1 LHRLE
6 RSLVLADACRRVSV
20 RGAYPRLAAGSCGYA
35 VANAIPN
42 SSDPPATLSPAESIF
57 GRTFRFRVVRVAIA
71 ASLLLST
78 LVGVSDAGDVAA
90 APAQTGKLPGL
101 FSGLLLLAL
110 LGYSIYF
117 YTAPLL
123 KDRDRSIVRALAILC
138 GIAVV
143 KILLLPWFDGYKNDV
158 SSYES
163 WALQMAAEG
172 PAGIYRAGYFLDYPP
187 GYLYALWFAGIV
199 ANAAGAGGVMLRM
212 IVEAPALIADF
223 VLALLVFV
231 FVRRT
236 EPARLGAAYLAM
248 LLVALNPALC
258 FDTVVWGQSDSV
270 LTVVIMLS
278 AALAL
283 DGEFELAWGMAALS
297 VLVKPQAL
305 MYVPVL
311 GLWTLAKLPYAQW
324 WRSAIFA
331 AALAVAGVL
340 PFQIGHPWYWILE
353 LYHSTAAYYHETSVN
368 AFNLMALLGG
378 LRKPDSDT
386 FAGLSYFS
394 LGMELLAPL
403 YAFIGWRLWKERS
416 PRAFMFAVFAAVFG
430 FFMLAPRMHERYLY
444 AALVF
449 AAPLAVE
456 GAEMAT
462 VFAILTA
469 TCLFNLA
476 YILHTL
482 GTTIFLDSR
491 DGWAMAACA
500 ANLVAFALAVDYGLG
515 LAIGAGPLW
524 RKLASLGGRL
534 DVFTGAHSRLGA
546 APAGGAPIERPV
558 EPLIAI
564 AWLRVDTIVLAALI
578 AAAAA
583 TRLWHLGLP
592 AEIVFDEVHF
602 VAQARHYI
610 RAEPFLDPHPPLAK
624 LVIAAG
630 ILIFGDHPWS
640 WRIGNAL
647 CGILLVALTYML
659 GRRMFASRLAG
670 ALAASFV
677 ICDGMFLVDSRIAVI
692 DIVYLT
698 LAAWSYL
705 LLFRFAESSDHRDRR
720 RTLAAMGVALGLC
733 LGAKLLIPA
742 MTFLLCAGFT
752 VYFVIFPASSE
763 RAAPLA
769 ARGWRAAGAMV
780 MVGALGAMFYVASFG
795 AHFALGWWAGI
806 EDLFHYYGDVKWY
819 ERSVT
824 AATHPYSSPW
834 WSWPLMLRPIAY
846 WQNFPPQGKVAT
858 IWGGGNPLL
867 WWSALT
873 AVTITAVRALE
884 RSNPART
891 FLVIGYLGYLAIW
904 MPVGRTL
911 FLYHYMPSVY
921 LGYLA
926 LAAII
931 ADAWRGEAEMWEC
944 AALLVTIAPACVL
957 GLGFWAGLFAA
968 VALGLFAL
976 YLLAADLASD
986 SLPDLAPAR
995 WAPRTVAI
1003 VFVAAA
1009 AILFIYYFPIWT
1021 AISID
1026 RAGYYQRMW
1035 LQGPGLRNWI

>member
-1 LHRLE
+1 MT
-6 RSLVLADACRRVSV
+6 
-20 RGAYPRLAAGSCGYA
+20 RG
-35 VANAIPN
+35 VE
-42 SSDPPATLSPAESIF
+42 DT
-57 GRTFRFRVVRVAIA
+57 VVRRDFVPRESAEVVELGAWRTRRAMSIWVVASAMLLTFAGVCA
-71 ASLLLST
+71 A
-78 LVGVSDAGDVAA
+78 ADVAA
-90 APAQTGKLPGL
+90 PAATQTGKLPGL
-101 FSGLLLLAL
+101 ISGLLLLGL
-110 LGYSIYF
+110 LGYSIYI

-138 GIAVV
+138 AVAIV
-143 KILLLPWFDGYKNDV
+143 KFALLPLFDGYKNDI

-163 WALQMAAEG
+163 WALQMASEG

-187 GYLYALWFAGIV
+187 GYLYALWLMGIV
-199 ANAAGAGGVMLRM
+199 ANATGAGGVMLRM
-212 IVEAPALIADF
+212 IVEAPALVADF

-236 EPARLGAAYLAM
+236 APARRTAAYAAM
-248 LLVALNPALC
+248 LLVALNPALG
-258 FDTVVWGQSDSV
+258 FDTIIWGQSDSA

-283 DGEFELAWGMAALS
+283 DGEFELAWALAALS

-311 GLWTLAKLPYAQW
+311 GLWTLLKLPLSQW
-324 WRSAIFA
+324 WRP
-331 AALAVAGVL
+331 ALAAVAVAIVGVL
-340 PFQIGHPWYWILE
+340 PFQLGHPWYWILE

-368 AFNLMALLGG
+368 AFNLMALIGG
-378 LRKPDSDT
+378 LRKPDTDT

-394 LGMELLAPL
+394 LGMALLVPL
-403 YAFIGWRLWKERS
+403 YAFIGWRLWNERS
-416 PRAFMFAVFAAVFG
+416 PRGMMFAIFAAVFG

-444 AALVF
+444 AGLVF
-449 AAPLAVE
+449 AAPLVVE

-476 YILHTL
+476 YVLHVL

-491 DGWAMAACA
+491 DGFAMLASAI
-500 ANLVAFALAVDYGLG
+500 NVVALALAVDYGLG
-515 LAIGAGPLW
+515 LAEGAGPLW
-524 RKLASLGGRL
+524 RWLASLGRRL
-534 DVFTGAHSRLGA
+534 DGGSADARSRRHAVSKDA
-546 APAGGAPIERPV
+546 ASIERAP
-558 EPLIAI
+558 EPLVAI
-564 AWLRVDTIVLAALI
+564 PWLRIDTIVLAALV

-630 ILIFGDHPWS
+630 ILLFGDHPWS

-647 CGILLVALTYML
+647 LGILLVALTYML

-677 ICDGMFLVDSRIAVI
+677 ICDGMFLVDSRVAVI

-705 LLFRFAESSDHRDRR
+705 LLFRFAESSDRRDRR
-720 RTLAAMGVALGLC
+720 RTLVAMGVTLGLC
-733 LGAKLLIPA
+733 LGSKLLIPA
-742 MTFLLCAGFT
+742 VTFLLCAGFM
-752 VYFVIFPASSE
+752 VYFILSAE
-763 RAAPLA
+763 RTAPPA
-769 ARGWRAAGAMV
+769 ARIRHAAGALL
-780 MVGALGAMFYVASFG
+780 MVGSLSAVFYIAVFLP
-795 AHFALGWWAGI
+795 HFFLGWWAGI
-806 EDLFHYYGDVKWY
+806 ADLFHYYNDVMWY
-819 ERSVT
+819 ERSVE
-824 AATHPYSSPW
+824 AATHPYSSQW
-834 WSWPLMLRPIAY
+834 WTWPLMLRPIAY
-846 WQNFPPQGKVAT
+846 WQNFPPQGRVAT

-873 AVTITAVRALE
+873 AITITAVRALE
-884 RSNPART
+884 RPNPART
-891 FLVIGYLGYLAIW
+891 FLVLGYFLYLAIW

-926 LAAII
+926 LATIV
-931 ADAWRGEAEMWEC
+931 ADVWRGEAEMWEC
-944 AALLVTIAPACVL
+944 AALLVTIIPACML
-957 GLGFWAGLFAA
+957 GLGFWAGLFPS
-968 VALGLFAL
+968 VALA
-976 YLLAADLASD
+976 LLAIYMIAAEIVPEAV
-986 SLPDLAPAR
+986 PDFEAPR
-995 WAPRTVAI
+995 WAPRLVAV
-1003 VFVAAA
+1003 VFLAAA
-1009 AILFIYYFPIWT
+1009 AILFVYYFPIWT
-1021 AISID
+1021 GISID
-1026 RAGYYQRMW
+1026 RAGYYDRMW

>member
-1 LHRLE
+1 MT
-6 RSLVLADACRRVSV
+6 
-20 RGAYPRLAAGSCGYA
+20 RG
-35 VANAIPN
+35 VE
-42 SSDPPATLSPAESIF
+42 D
-57 GRTFRFRVVRVAIA
+57 RVVRRDCVPRESAENAVSSSSIARRVASIWVV
-71 ASLLLST
+71 ASLMFWALA
-78 LVGVSDAGDVAA
+78 GVCAAADAA
-90 APAQTGKLPGL
+90 APAATWTGKLPGL
-101 FSGLLLLAL
+101 ISGLLLLAL
-110 LGYSIYF
+110 LGYSIYI
-117 YTAPLL
+117 YIAPLL
-123 KDRDRSIVRALAILC
+123 KDRDPSIVWALAILC
-138 GIAVV
+138 LVAIV
-143 KILLLPWFDGYKNDV
+143 KLALLPWFDGYKNDI

-163 WALQMAAEG
+163 WALQMASQG

-187 GYLYALWFAGIV
+187 GYLYALWLMGII
-199 ANAAGAGGVMLRM
+199 ANATGAGGVMLRM
-212 IVEAPALIADF
+212 TVEAPAMVADF

-236 EPARLGAAYLAM
+236 APARRTAAYAAM
-248 LLVALNPALC
+248 LLVALNPALG
-258 FDTVVWGQSDSV
+258 FDTVIWGQSDSA

-283 DGEFELAWGMAALS
+283 DGEFELAWALAALS

-311 GLWTLAKLPYAQW
+311 GLWTLIKLPYSQW
-324 WRSAIFA
+324 WRSALA
-331 AALAVAGVL
+331 AGAVFVVGVL
-340 PFQIGHPWYWILE
+340 PFQLGHPWYWILE

-368 AFNLMALLGG
+368 AFNLIALIGG
-378 LRKPDSDT
+378 LRKPDTDT

-394 LGMELLAPL
+394 LGMGLLVPL
-403 YAFIGWRLWKERS
+403 YAFIGWRLWNERS
-416 PRAFMFAVFAAVFG
+416 ARGMMFAIFAAVFG

-444 AALVF
+444 AGLVF
-449 AAPLAVE
+449 AAPLVVE

-476 YILHTL
+476 YVLHVL
-482 GTTIFLDSR
+482 DTTIFLDSR
-491 DGWAMAACA
+491 DGLAMLASAI
-500 ANLVAFALAVDYGLG
+500 NVVALALAIDYGLG
-515 LAIGAGPLW
+515 LAEGEGPLW
-524 RKLASLGGRL
+524 RWLASLVRRL
-534 DVFTGAHSRLGA
+534 DGGSADARPRQRA
-546 APAGGAPIERPV
+546 ASKDAASIERAP
-558 EPLIAI
+558 EPLVAI
-564 AWLRVDTIVLAALI
+564 PWLRIDTIVLGALV

-610 RAEPFLDPHPPLAK
+610 RGEPFLDPHPPLAK

-630 ILIFGDHPWS
+630 IVLFGDHPWS

-647 CGILLVALTYML
+647 LGILLVALTYML

-677 ICDGMFLVDSRIAVI
+677 ICDGMFLVDSRVAVI

-720 RTLAAMGVALGLC
+720 RTLAAMGVTLGLC
-733 LGAKLLIPA
+733 LGSKLYVPA
-742 MTFLLCAGFT
+742 ITFLLCAGFM
-752 VYFVIFPASSE
+752 VWFIMGAE
-763 RAAPLA
+763 RAAPRA
-769 ARGWRAAGAMV
+769 ARIRHAAGALL
-780 MVGALGAMFYVASFG
+780 MVGSLSAVFYIAVFLP
-795 AHFALGWWAGI
+795 HFFLGWWAGI
-806 EDLFHYYGDVKWY
+806 ADLLHYYSDVMWY
-819 ERSVT
+819 EGSVK
-824 AATHPYSSPW
+824 AATHPYSSQW
-834 WSWPLMLRPIAY
+834 WTWPLMLRPIAY

-873 AVTITAVRALE
+873 AITITAVRALE
-884 RSNPART
+884 RPNPART
-891 FLVIGYLGYLAIW
+891 FLVFGYLSYLAMW

-926 LAAII
+926 LAAIV

-944 AALLVTIAPACVL
+944 AALLVTMIPACML
-957 GLGFWAGLFAA
+957 GLGFWAGLFPST
-968 VALGLFAL
+968 ALA
-976 YLLAADLASD
+976 LLAIYMIAAELAPEAV
-986 SLPDLAPAR
+986 PDLEAPR
-995 WAPRTVAI
+995 WAPRLTAV
-1003 VFVAAA
+1003 VFVIAA
-1009 AILFIYYFPIWT
+1009 AILFVYYFPIWT
-1021 AISID
+1021 GISID
-1026 RAGYYQRMW
+1026 RAGYYNRMW

>member
-1 LHRLE
+1 MM
-6 RSLVLADACRRVSV
+6 
-20 RGAYPRLAAGSCGYA
+20 RG
-35 VANAIPN
+35 VE
-42 SSDPPATLSPAESIF
+42 D
-57 GRTFRFRVVRVAIA
+57 RVVRRDCVPRKSAEVAEPSASLTRRA
-71 ASLLLST
+71 ASIGVVASLTLLAL
-78 LVGVSDAGDVAA
+78 AGICAADVLAPAA
-90 APAQTGKLPGL
+90 AQTGKLPGMI
-101 FSGLLLLAL
+101 SGLLLLAL
-110 LGYSIYF
+110 LCYSIYI

-123 KDRDRSIVRALAILC
+123 KDRDLSIVWALAILC
-138 GIAVV
+138 GVAIV
-143 KILLLPWFDGYKNDV
+143 KLALLPWFDGYKNDI

-163 WALQMAAEG
+163 WALQMASQG

-187 GYLYALWFAGIV
+187 GYLYALWLMGII
-199 ANAAGAGGVMLRM
+199 ANATGAGGVILRM
-212 IVEAPALIADF
+212 IVEAPALVADF
-223 VLALLVFV
+223 VLALLVFI

-236 EPARLGAAYLAM
+236 APARRTAAYVAM
-248 LLVALNPALC
+248 LLVALNPALG
-258 FDTVVWGQSDSV
+258 FDTIIWGQSDSA

-283 DGEFELAWGMAALS
+283 DGEFELGWALAALS

-311 GLWTLAKLPYAQW
+311 GLWTLIKLPYSQW
-324 WRSAIFA
+324 WRSALA
-331 AALAVAGVL
+331 AAAVAVVGVL
-340 PFQIGHPWYWILE
+340 PFQLGHPWYWILE

-368 AFNLMALLGG
+368 AFNVMALIGG
-378 LRKPDSDT
+378 LRKPDTDT
-386 FAGLSYFS
+386 FAGLSYFT
-394 LGMELLAPL
+394 LGMGLLVPL
-403 YAFIGWRLWKERS
+403 YAFIGWRLWTERS
-416 PRAFMFAVFAAVFG
+416 PRGMMFAIFAAVFG

-444 AALVF
+444 AGLVF
-449 AAPLAVE
+449 AAPLVVE

-462 VFAILTA
+462 VFAILTV

-476 YILHTL
+476 YVLRVL

-491 DGWAMAACA
+491 DGLAMFASAI
-500 ANLVAFALAVDYGLG
+500 NVVALALAIDYGLG
-515 LAIGAGPLW
+515 LHEGAGPLW
-524 RKLASLGGRL
+524 RWLASLSRRL
-534 DVFTGAHSRLGA
+534 DAGSADARSRTA
-546 APAGGAPIERPV
+546 AAIERAP
-558 EPLIAI
+558 EPLVAI
-564 AWLRVDTIVLAALI
+564 PWLRIDTIVLAALV

-583 TRLWHLGLP
+583 TRLWHLGFP

-630 ILIFGDHPWS
+630 ILLFGDHPWS

-647 CGILLVALTYML
+647 FGILLVALTYML

-705 LLFRFAESSDHRDRR
+705 LLFRVAESSDHRDRR
-720 RTLAAMGVALGLC
+720 RTLAAMGVTLGLC
-733 LGAKLLIPA
+733 LGSKLLIPA
-742 MTFLLCAGFT
+742 VTFLLCAGFM
-752 VYFVIFPASSE
+752 VYFIMRAE
-763 RAAPLA
+763 RAAPPA
-769 ARGWRAAGAMV
+769 VRIRQAAGALL
-780 MVGALGAMFYVASFG
+780 MVGSLSAAFYIAAFLP
-795 AHFALGWWAGI
+795 HFFLGWWAGI
-806 EDLFHYYGDVKWY
+806 ADLFHYYSDVMWY
-819 ERSVT
+819 EHSVE
-824 AATHPYSSPW
+824 AATHPYSSQW
-834 WSWPLMLRPIAY
+834 WTWPLMLRPIAY

-873 AVTITAVRALE
+873 AITITAVRALE
-884 RSNPART
+884 RPNPART
-891 FLVIGYLGYLAIW
+891 FLVAGYLAYLVIW

-926 LAAII
+926 LAAIV

-944 AALLVTIAPACVL
+944 AALLVTMIPACML
-957 GLGFWAGLFAA
+957 GLGFWTGLFPSAA
-968 VALGLFAL
+968 LA
-976 YLLAADLASD
+976 LLATYMIAAEIIPEVV
-986 SLPDLAPAR
+986 PDVEAQR
-995 WAPRTVAI
+995 WAPRLVAV
-1003 VFVAAA
+1003 VFLAAA
-1009 AILFIYYFPIWT
+1009 AILFVYYFPIWT

-1035 LQGPGLRNWI
+1035 LQGPGIRNWI